1 MKICVVQPRYSMD
14 GSLVRECFE
23 ELISQLSYCDSSL
36 DLIVLPEYSDIPAD
50 ALARVMTYAPDI
62 PVCVGWDGN
71 CEDKMSIVERA
82 KKIGAKKI
90 QLFKPYFDENT
101 VRAAKDAGI
110 LTNVFWSDDED
121 EAREFRKMGIDTILT
136 NDYLKI
142 KNALEV
148 N

>member
-1 MKICVVQPRYSMD
+1 MKVAVIQPYYSFD
-14 GSLVRECFE
+14 PKETDRCYREMTALLDE
-23 ELISQLSYCDSSL
+23 CDESL

-50 ALARVMTYAPDI
+50 ALARVMTYTPDI

-71 CEDKMSIVERA
+71 CEDKMSMVERA

-110 LTNVFWSDDED
+110 LTNVFRSDDEG